1 MIKVIEFV
9 FRMLVLATFGTVAVF
24 GLIFCALLLWKG
36 RYIDLADECTD
47 LLMYGKKQDQ
57 YCRSSGLTRIKSQ
70 TMDKAYRK
78 KLIQQADDAA
88 IAAIPC
94 KMLWRYKIRNNER

>member
-36 RYIDLADECTD
+36 RYMDLADECTD
-47 LLMYGKKQDQ
+47 LLMYGKKQD
-57 YCRSSGLTRIKSQ
+57 
-70 TMDKAYRK
+70 
-78 KLIQQADDAA
+78 
-88 IAAIPC
+88 
-94 KMLWRYKIRNNER
+94 